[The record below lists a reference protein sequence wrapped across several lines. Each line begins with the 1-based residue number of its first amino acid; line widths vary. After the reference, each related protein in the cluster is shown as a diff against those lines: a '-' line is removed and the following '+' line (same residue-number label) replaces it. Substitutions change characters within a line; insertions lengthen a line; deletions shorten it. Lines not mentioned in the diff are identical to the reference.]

1 VTASSARP
9 SSGSE
14 PPLALEAR
22 DLHLWVC
29 RARAVADSL
38 TLARAVL
45 SRYAGAEPGAWRFEK
60 GCHGKPALV
69 GAPRPLDFNLSD
81 SGDWRVCAV
90 TAGTAV
96 GVDLEH
102 SDSRRDVM
110 KLARRFYDPAEVA
123 ALEACA
129 PAGEQ
134 RSRFY
139 DYWTLKEARVKAQGL
154 ALGPALASLV
164 FELDFP
170 AGAPGEGGAGTISE
184 AVPGEPLGAH
194 YCLLDLAPG
203 YRLATCWLKPAGILP
218 RLRLFHWCPAAGAR
232 PLVRPLRAASAP
244 VELPA

>member
-1 VTASSARP
+1 MTASSASP

-14 PPLALEAR
+14 LPLALEAR

-29 RARAVADSL
+29 RARAVPDSL
-38 TLARAVL
+38 ALARAVL
-45 SRYAGAEPGAWRFEK
+45 SRYAAPESGAWRFEK

-102 SDSRRDVM
+102 GDSRRDVM

-129 PAGEQ
+129 PTGEQ
-134 RSRFY
+134 RARFY
-139 DYWTLKEARVKAQGL
+139 DFWTLKEARVKAQGL
-154 ALGPALASLV
+154 ALGPALASV
-164 FELDFP
+164 
-170 AGAPGEGGAGTISE
+170 
-184 AVPGEPLGAH
+184 AVLGIFPLGIGHTLYNAALRRTH
-194 YCLLDLAPG
+194 PT
-203 YRLATCWLKPAGILP
+203 RVNIIATQEVTGGILLSWWLLGDAP
-218 RLRLFHWCPAAGAR
+218 TVNALVGALIMLAG
-232 PLVRPLRAASAP
+232 VIQ
-244 VELPA
+244 VVI